1 MKTSAS
7 KSGGANASAPVT
19 TPSPSAAS
27 NALTATATPAGEN
40 TSSTPISDD
49 PNEASSSLVYEPPRR
64 KILCN
69 PSAGDVH
76 RRESGAPWRVEA
88 DEKIRAANAKAKDE
102 QLEKRRWGLAKQ
114 LQDGLM
120 HTYGMNYGVA
130 ELSTLLRTGVAL
142 KAQQQQQQQVELASH
157 EVAFVQLLAA
167 AEKYDL
173 KQVVML
179 LDKFPKGRT
188 TGSTKRK

>member
-1 MKTSAS
+1 MDASLLTS
-7 KSGGANASAPVT
+7 T
-19 TPSPSAAS
+19 TPSTSAQE
-27 NALTATATPAGEN
+27 L
-40 TSSTPISDD
+40 
-49 PNEASSSLVYEPPRR
+49 LRR

-76 RRESGAPWRVEA
+76 RRERGAPWRVDV
-88 DEKIRAANAKAKDE
+88 DEKLRAANAKAKDE

-114 LQDGLM
+114 IQDGLM

-130 ELSTLLRTGVAL
+130 ELSTLFKTGLAL
-142 KAQQQQQQQVELASH
+142 KAQQAQAQSHQSQTHVSVPALASH
-157 EVAFVQLLAA
+157 EVAYVQLLVA

-179 LDKFPKGRT
+179 LDKFPKGRNSSS
-188 TGSTKRK
+188 GKPK